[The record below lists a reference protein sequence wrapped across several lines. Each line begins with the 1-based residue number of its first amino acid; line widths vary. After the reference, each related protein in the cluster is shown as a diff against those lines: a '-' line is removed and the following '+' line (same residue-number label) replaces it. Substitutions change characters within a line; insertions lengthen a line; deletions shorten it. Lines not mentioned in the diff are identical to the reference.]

1 MNLEFIVKVANSL
14 DAQKTADYTWA
25 ANAIDM
31 ALASAYDAGAGDSDA
46 MYQAALEH
54 IRHFANILDVDGHH
68 KVADLLDQIMSKTA
82 EAQKDYSNLYDSAD
96 HRQKTLFQALED
108 GANAATE
115 PEFESWKGGGHPL
128 LTRYSPDY
136 PGVMMQRISDGVYQD
151 LLSKKVYDF
160 RNGFISDTGV
170 RYYGGS
176 VANQT
181 PNAMDWQSTPQIMES
196 RNLRVRPR

>member
-1 MNLEFIVKVANSL
+1 MNLNFLVKIASKL
-14 DAQKTADYTWA
+14 DAEGRQDMNWA

-31 ALASAYDAGAGDSDA
+31 ALESTGGNYRGALSQIA
-46 MYQAALEH
+46 K
-54 IRHFANILDVDGHH
+54 FATMLDVDGHE
-68 KVADLLDQIMSKTA
+68 KEAFILDRVLNKA
-82 EAQKDYSNLYDSAD
+82 AQAGGDYEHLYDYKA
-96 HRQKTLFQALED
+96 HREQTLFQTLED
-108 GANAATE
+108 EAAKAKE
-115 PEFESWKGGGHPL
+115 PELETWQGGGHPL

-160 RNGFISDTGV
+160 NNGFISDSGE

-181 PNAMDWQSTPQIMES
+181 PTSMNYGNSPQVLES
-196 RNLRVRPR
+196 KNLRVRPR